1 MMGVDITASHPS
13 ELSSRLSRAVL
24 QVAVYAMT
32 SLRVG
37 MSVQS
42 KITVYLGN
50 MDLLR
55 DSCPLILSLT
65 KRLLYNCVFKMNI
78 PLLFTWGTVFSSRS
92 LVNVLALQH
101 QDPNDITCRK

>member
-55 DSCPLILSLT
+55 DSYPLILSLT
-65 KRLLYNCVFKMNI
+65 KRLLYNCVF
-78 PLLFTWGTVFSSRS
+78 
-92 LVNVLALQH
+92 
-101 QDPNDITCRK
+101 

>member
-1 MMGVDITASHPS
+1 MMGVDITAFYPS
-13 ELSSRLSRAVL
+13 ELSSRLSRAAL

-42 KITVYLGN
+42 KIVVYLGN
-50 MDLLR
+50 IDLLR

-65 KRLLYNCVFKMNI
+65 KGDYFTTVYFK
-78 PLLFTWGTVFSSRS
+78 
-92 LVNVLALQH
+92 
-101 QDPNDITCRK
+101 